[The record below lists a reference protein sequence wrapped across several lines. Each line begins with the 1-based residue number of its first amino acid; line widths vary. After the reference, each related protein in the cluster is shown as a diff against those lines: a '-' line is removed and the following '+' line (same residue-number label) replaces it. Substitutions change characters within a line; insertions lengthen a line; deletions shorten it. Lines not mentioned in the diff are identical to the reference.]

1 MNILFFVNTPAQVH
15 EFKYVAQTLE
25 KKDNKVMI
33 LAQDHKPFFRV
44 SISRGVH

>member
-25 KKDNKVMI
+25 TRGHRIMI
-33 LAQDHKPFFRV
+33 LAQDHKPFFA
-44 SISRGVH
+44 